1 MFTLQKNAKPLLLFP
16 LEKVTVNNKEEN
28 SLKTFVPIASKNSA
42 SGGVPGCRGE
52 GGFLEPYSCL
62 GTHMNGQPTD

>member
-1 MFTLQKNAKPLLLFP
+1 MFTLQKISKPLLPFP

-42 SGGVPGCRGE
+42 SGGCRGVGE
-52 GGFLEPYSCL
+52 GWIL
-62 GTHMNGQPTD
+62 GAI